1 MRRDERSGGLQ
12 TLLIKRRS
20 DGIQTFLHD
29 GEAGFALLDG
39 NLRND
44 PGAAAEAYY
53 QAHGEYYL
61 RALPFKW
68 ADPGMISSSAGQEK
82 VRGRQAYRVELRAD
96 RGVGVAADDVWTAV
110 IDTATHLL
118 IEARLLHGQPQ
129 HERLAGAPERKE
141 MTEIVYRFSD
151 YRRAGPI
158 QLPFR
163 MEYWVGGERTGYN
176 VIQHVTINGG
186 IDARLFD
193 PASHEQGKDH
203 RPGNPER

>member
-1 MRRDERSGGLQ
+1 MQLHGNARTTPYIRREMVRRVRERAEPV
-12 TLLIKRRS
+12 TE
-20 DGIQTFLHD
+20 T
-29 GEAGFALLDG
+29 
-39 NLRND
+39 
-44 PGAAAEAYY
+44 AAA
-53 QAHGEYYL
+53 L
-61 RALPFKW
+61 
-68 ADPGMISSSAGQEK
+68 
-82 VRGRQAYRVELRAD
+82 
-96 RGVGVAADDVWTAV
+96 
-110 IDTATHLL
+110 
-118 IEARLLHGQPQ
+118 
-129 HERLAGAPERKE
+129 APERKE

-151 YRRAGPI
+151 YRRAWGPI